1 MRPAAAQSLR
11 RRGCLRMKRRGEP
24 PGWSGGD
31 FERFQGGEHR
41 DQNRS
46 FLPVD
51 VLEIRIAAVALDPP
65 QTGRQEFRGD
75 PAAGID
81 AVWNSDG
88 GPGADAD
95 EMPLVIAPRVEPG
108 LILFAVIRVLKQ
120 VI

>member
-1 MRPAAAQSLR
+1 
-11 RRGCLRMKRRGEP
+11 
-24 PGWSGGD
+24 
-31 FERFQGGEHR
+31 
-41 DQNRS
+41 

-65 QTGRQEFRGD
+65 QTGRKEFRGD

-108 LILFAVIRVLKQ
+108 LILFAVIGILKQ
-120 VI
+120 VITRIRDWIVACQHLDFDLGGAGHG